1 MNPYEVLGVEPGA
14 DEETVKKAYRSL
26 AKKYHPDRYANSP
39 MQETAA
45 EKMKQINE
53 AYDMITKGH
62 TSGSYNAG
70 SGYGGGYN
78 TGGYNTG
85 GYNTGGYQYS
95 FTPSFQTVRMLI
107 SMGQYDAALGML
119 NSLPQEAEWYYL
131 RGLISLRRGFY
142 DQAYADLEKASKM
155 EPSNVEYRSAIENM
169 KNRNTTY
176 TNTGSYSS
184 DCCDCLPC
192 MCCMCPC
199 GPCDLCYCC

>member
-14 DEETVKKAYRSL
+14 DEETVKKAYRTL

-53 AYDMITKGH
+53 AYDMITKGL
-62 TSGSYNAG
+62 TSHNTN
-70 SGYGGGYN
+70 N
-78 TGGYNTG
+78 TGGYNTNN
-85 GYNTGGYQYS
+85 NTGGYQYN
-95 FTPSFQTVRMLI
+95 FTPSFQTVRVLI
-107 SMGQYDAALGML
+107 SMGQYDVALGML

-142 DQAYADLEKASKM
+142 DQAYADLEKASTM
-155 EPSNVEYRSAIENM
+155 DPSNVEYRSAIENM
-169 KNRNTTY
+169 RNRNTAY

-184 DCCDCLPC
+184 SCCDCLPC

>member
-14 DEETVKKAYRSL
+14 DEETVKKAYRTL
-26 AKKYHPDRYANSP
+26 AKKYHPDRYVNSP

-53 AYDMITKGH
+53 AYDMITKGQA
-62 TSGSYNAG
+62 SGGG
-70 SGYGGGYN
+70 SGGYNHGGYN

-85 GYNTGGYQYS
+85 GYNAGGYSYN

-142 DQAYADLEKASKM
+142 DQAYSDVEKASKM

-176 TNTGSYSS
+176 TNTGNYTSG
-184 DCCDCLPC
+184 CCDCLPC
-192 MCCMCPC
+192 MCIPCICPC
-199 GPCDLCYCC
+199 DCGGCCC

>member
-62 TSGSYNAG
+62 TSGGYGTG
-70 SGYGGGYN
+70 SSYGGGYN

-85 GYNTGGYQYS
+85 SYQYS

-107 SMGQYDAALGML
+107 GMGQYDAALVML

-192 MCCMCPC
+192 MCCICPC
-199 GPCDLCYCC
+199 GPCSCC

>member
-14 DEETVKKAYRSL
+14 DEETVKKAYRNL

-53 AYDMITKGH
+53 AYDMITKGN
-62 TSGSYNAG
+62 TSENYSSG
-70 SGYGGGYN
+70 GYGGGYN
-78 TGGYNTG
+78 NSGYNTG
-85 GYNTGGYQYS
+85 NYQYN

-107 SMGQYDAALGML
+107 NMGRYNTALGML
-119 NSLPQEAEWYYL
+119 SSLPQEAEWYYL

-142 DQAYADLEKASKM
+142 DQAYMDLEKASHM

-169 KNRNTTY
+169 KNRNTSY
-176 TNTGSYSS
+176 TNMGSRSP
-184 DCCDCLPC
+184 DCCDCMPC
-192 MCCMCPC
+192 MCVPCICPC
-199 GPCDLCYCC
+199 NCCC